1 MRIRQCSPESYGSN
15 KSPEVISFLRGVT
28 EMRIYCRVK
37 FEPCFVTPLRAT
49 CTKLK
54 IIIFAVSIYLDESN
68 SRLESSANMFNL
80 PPIEL
85 SETRIGN
92 RFIFKGLLFISILLI
107 LTINSL
113 LIFKFKKCT
122 ISSF

>member
-68 SRLESSANMFNL
+68 SRLESSANMC
-80 PPIEL
+80 
-85 SETRIGN
+85 
-92 RFIFKGLLFISILLI
+92 
-107 LTINSL
+107 
-113 LIFKFKKCT
+113 LIFHR
-122 ISSF
+122 SSLVKLELETVSFLRDSFLSVSF